1 MVNAVKEYFT
11 NYFNFKGRTS
21 RATFWW
27 TVLGILLMTFV
38 VSFIATLIFGAPPA
52 SENIQT
58 IEDLKAYYTSGS
70 NVVTI
75 IWTLLL
81 VIPSLAMSVRRL
93 HDINKSG
100 WFYLLSFIPF
110 VGSIILFIF
119 YCLPAVNEG
128 NNY

>member
-11 NYFNFKGRTS
+11 KYFDFNGRTS

-27 TVLGILLMTFV
+27 TVLAIFLMTFV
-38 VSFIATLIFGAPPA
+38 VSFVATLIFGAPPT
-52 SENIQT
+52 ENIQT
-58 IEDLKAYYTSGS
+58 MEDVKAYYTSGS
-70 NVVTI
+70 NI
-75 IWTLLL
+75 IILIWTLLL
-81 VIPSLAMSVRRL
+81 IIPSIAMSVRRL

-100 WFYLLSFIPF
+100 WFYLLGFVPF